1 MTKKISP
8 IAFAVF
14 ILVLATLACGGGKA
28 ARQAIDLP
36 SSSQVAKAVD
46 LPVVEAESGSDWHEF
61 TSVEGNF
68 TVLFPVEPEEQVQ
81 RAPNAAV
88 ETEVHLFMAD
98 MGAAA
103 YMIAYNDLPYAVTP
117 DLTSSEVVESS
128 FDSLRETFLA
138 GFDGTANGEETI
150 SLAGYPG
157 RQIDFTVS
165 DKVLPGGG
173 YGKVQVY
180 AVDTRLYQVAALGTP
195 GALSNEDIETF
206 LSSFA
211 LVDIPANETEASVA
225 TETELTTVSDTIV
238 QVEPVEAAVEVEPVA
253 AEPAEAVVEV
263 EPAQVEPVSN
273 AVEAVV
279 ETGEDTSV
287 VDTTTATTEQPVE
300 VVAEAAPTETYESAF
315 PLPNVVK
322 NFYGEE
328 APYYQTN
335 FQTDLTLDEALAF
348 YRDAFAAQGLTE
360 RTILTNVVEGTVFS
374 LVFDGSPN
382 GLPLVIQAIPIG
394 ADTNINIRY
403 ESF

>member
-1 MTKKISP
+1 
-8 IAFAVF
+8 
-14 ILVLATLACGGGKA
+14 
-28 ARQAIDLP
+28 
-36 SSSQVAKAVD
+36 
-46 LPVVEAESGSDWHEF
+46 
-61 TSVEGNF
+61 
-68 TVLFPVEPEEQVQ
+68 
-81 RAPNAAV
+81 
-88 ETEVHLFMAD
+88 
-98 MGAAA
+98 
-103 YMIAYNDLPYAVTP
+103 
-117 DLTSSEVVESS
+117 
-128 FDSLRETFLA
+128 
-138 GFDGTANGEETI
+138 
-150 SLAGYPG
+150 PG

-273 AVEAVV
+273 VV
-279 ETGEDTSV
+279 EPVVEISEDAPA